1 MWPFTKAQPNGS
13 ARRVRRDE
21 RMACELITTQYGR
34 VLDLSPG
41 GLRVHGRGK
50 GELSKGKVVPVT
62 LKCAHGTI
70 SLMGQVAW
78 QHKSPLGGFEA
89 GIQLHGVTR
98 QTAALIRQLAQFGFL
113 PHAEQ
118 SSHRA
123 DAPAAAGIGAGTA
136 QATFEDPY
144 AVLGID
150 ASVADPQVQAAYR
163 KLAREYHPDHNTSPE
178 APAQFQRVTRAYQ
191 AIRKRRCGFVRARA
205 A

>member
-1 MWPFTKAQPNGS
+1 MWSFWKGNHRSPGK
-13 ARRVRRDE
+13 RVRREE
-21 RMACELITTQYGR
+21 RMACELITSQYGR

-50 GELSKGKVVPVT
+50 CDLTKGKVVPVT

-78 QHKSPLGGFEA
+78 SRKSSLGGYEA
-89 GIQLHGVTR
+89 GIQFHGVKP

-113 PHAEQ
+113 PHMDQGSSSEQ
-118 SSHRA
+118 
-123 DAPAAAGIGAGTA
+123 PVPGG

-144 AVLGID
+144 TILGID
-150 ASVADPQVQAAYR
+150 ASVADAQVQAAYR
-163 KLAREYHPDHNTSPE
+163 RLAREFHPDHNASPD
-178 APAQFQRVTRAYQ
+178 APAKFERVTRAYQ
-191 AIRKRRCGFVRARA
+191 TIKKRRGGFGRRVDRA